1 MSAPPATSNK
11 IQIKRTSVT
20 GRTPNTTTSANGS
33 FIDTGELALNLTDGK
48 MFSSNGSVFFEVG
61 ANLTNLT
68 VSSNAS
74 LAKIVAN
81 GSTGTNGQILF
92 STGGAMYWGDATSVT
107 GIFPL
112 GDYGTISGNT
122 NFDVFGVSLD
132 TTYDAHAP
140 GAFTI
145 INLEFM
151 ENIDDGGSF

>member
-1 MSAPPATSNK
+1 MSAPAGSNK
-11 IQIKRTSVT
+11 IQIKRTAIS

-61 ANLTNLT
+61 ANLSNLT
-68 VSSNAS
+68 VTSNAS
-74 LAKIVAN
+74 LGKIVAN
-81 GSTGTNGQILF
+81 GNFGSNGQTLF
-92 STGGAMYWGDATSVT
+92 SDGTTMYWGSAGAA

-122 NFDVFGVSLD
+122 NFDAFGVSLD

-151 ENIDDGGSF
+151 ENIDDGGVF